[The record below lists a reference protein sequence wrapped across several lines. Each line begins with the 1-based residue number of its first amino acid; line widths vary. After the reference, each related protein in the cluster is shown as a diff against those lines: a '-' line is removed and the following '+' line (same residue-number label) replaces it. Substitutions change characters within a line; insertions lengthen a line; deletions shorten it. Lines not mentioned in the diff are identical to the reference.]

1 MRPSSM
7 HSSSVTPPTSPATSA
22 VRISTRHFAHTA
34 KGSPQ
39 CFPEQ
44 PPTVV
49 AGAVT
54 PNETATTTTTTEAVG
69 GGTAAAATTELLFDA
84 RVQQNDG
91 QDNNSNTAVSDSLAT
106 T

>member
-1 MRPSSM
+1 
-7 HSSSVTPPTSPATSA
+7 V
-22 VRISTRHFAHTA
+22 I
-34 KGSPQ
+34 
-39 CFPEQ
+39 
-44 PPTVV
+44 